1 MIETAPSGA
10 YVEDWRLL
18 PESRAFA
25 AHLTKRDAAAATCLY
40 VADEHVIYA
49 RNRTVDYPQTNPWSS
64 SPVMLN
70 TNAAA
75 WRNSWIANSLTSNAH
90 ARRRLHDYGFDSA
103 LAKRSVL
110 GYPWLANL
118 ASNTTSIETL
128 ALSDNWTLESLWC
141 P

>member
-40 VADEHVIYA
+40 VAGEHVIYA
-49 RNRTVDYPQTNPWSS
+49 RNRTVDLPSDKS
-64 SPVMLN
+64 LVELASVLN

-75 WRNSWIANSLTSNAH
+75 WKRRVHGALERRAIGSEDADQDSCRFWQLSETDRGFTAVKPDRLKLVAKSARQANA
-90 ARRRLHDYGFDSA
+90 Y
-103 LAKRSVL
+103 
-110 GYPWLANL
+110 
-118 ASNTTSIETL
+118 
-128 ALSDNWTLESLWC
+128 
-141 P
+141 

>member
-90 ARRRLHDYGFDSA
+90 AQRRLHDYGFDSA
-103 LAKRSVL
+103 LAKRSV
-110 GYPWLANL
+110 PWLSLACKFGFEHHEHRNL
-118 ASNTTSIETL
+118 GVE
-128 ALSDNWTLESLWC
+128 
-141 P
+141 